1 MGHTVLSGNFDIDLN
16 LPRWYTP
23 IKEVKKFTSTGME
36 GYVMPIVNG
45 LGGPAGFG
53 ENVLG
58 RNDDGSSSFINL
70 SSIFDNGLNFFGT
83 TYTGL
88 YINTNG
94 SVSFE
99 RPVSAFTP
107 TIISADTVP
116 AIFPFWADVDTRG
129 GQTTPSTGG
138 VSQGTNRIY
147 YDFDNVSETF
157 TVTWDDV
164 GYYPARKNLT
174 NTFQLVLKDLS
185 DVKGFDPGDFSI
197 SLLYEDI
204 QWTTGSA
211 SGGTN
216 GLGGKPARIGY
227 SSGTGTGHSFELP
240 SSGDQNALLA
250 LGDQSDVRFFSRG
263 YGVILSPSAKDDVFQ
278 VDERGTV
285 AGNLF
290 SDNGNGVDSDPEEAP
305 LSIVSVN
312 GSTNNVGTVINIGGA
327 GQLSVQNNG
336 DFVFTAALENDLSLG
351 ASVLQAFEYT
361 VSNGRATDQGTVQVT
376 VNGVNVS
383 PIASADTFETVENTT
398 LNVDVGRLLSNDSDA
413 DGDLIPAISRI
424 VSTENGTVVL
434 SAGNVIFTPDTDF
447 FGPASFV
454 YEIADATGLTST
466 ATASITVNEAPFGH
480 DFEVVLPDN
489 MRSGQVGLAQ
499 INYTGHA
506 DTSAPSAG
514 DAMLV
519 TVSIKGGLVAD
530 PVSGAFS
537 NTVLIPVNM
546 TAAGAFETIDLLVK
560 ATAGPRSTLI
570 AETHF
575 AHMDA
580 EAEITTRVTINPAE
594 GNGRSDGDPHLST
607 FDGVGYSFQAV
618 GEFTLAIGDGFE
630 IQTRQTAINDSVSVN
645 SATVMNIGDNVV
657 GIYAEENI
665 PLVINGTA
673 VVLAQGESIAVGDGS
688 AYRGNFGRGD
698 ELGNFDVYV
707 VTDGQ
712 GNGFWTNVYFDA
724 NHLRPFVA
732 TNDVAGLLGNLNGDR
747 SDDFQLRDGTVLSQ
761 PLAETVLYGEF
772 ADSWRITQENSLFV
786 YAEGETT
793 ETFTDRNFPTNIVTL
808 DDLDPDARAAAEAVA
823 NANGLTPGTFEF
835 ETTVLDIVLTGSED
849 FAVGVGGAPEFQA
862 EGEEVEIVEVEIN
875 EAPTAVQDTATVDED
890 GSVNIDVRAN
900 DTDPEGDT
908 LTLVGGADPNGG
920 TVTVV
925 NGELRFAPAPN
936 FNGDTTLSYDLTD
949 AGANTVTGRVVVTVN
964 AQPDVPVAND
974 DGGADFTTDENT
986 AQTTAS
992 VLINDSDA
1000 DGDTLRVASISLAGT
1015 LGLVT
1020 NNGDGTFGYDPNGA
1034 FDRLN
1039 DGETATDTF
1048 SYTLSDGNGGTSV
1061 ATVTLTITGIS
1072 DDPIVGSDR
1081 GETLVGT
1088 DAAEELDAMGGD
1100 DVVDSGRGADTVTLG
1115 SGADALV
1122 GEPAAI
1128 FGDTLT
1134 DFSEEDRIVFKGVAF
1149 ERSNVTVDSDPFTIS
1164 VDTDQDGTAD
1174 GSLTVPGNFSAGE
1187 FMVVTLEGDTTITFE
1202 TFLPALQEGQ
1212 AVDPDLVN
1220 GVINQ
1225 VFLTGDGSS
1234 DFRVTRRD
1242 MGHTP
1247 SDNVVGAYEI
1257 DTSGNIVDAH
1267 ILFEN
1272 ANTNRPATW
1281 GITDVEAGNR
1291 LGFFI
1296 VQDAADWAETLAY
1309 PGTLAYGDTLS
1320 FVNSSGAAANISDGS
1335 AISIAVNG
1343 TAVDEVVFHSFS
1355 KDLNSDGAEHVL
1367 SGVDVG
1373 GESITI
1379 GFEDLTG
1386 GGDRDYEDVVLQIAK
1401 VEEFIFTW

>member
-1 MGHTVLSGNFDIDLN
+1 
-16 LPRWYTP
+16 
-23 IKEVKKFTSTGME
+23 
-36 GYVMPIVNG
+36 
-45 LGGPAGFG
+45 
-53 ENVLG
+53 
-58 RNDDGSSSFINL
+58 
-70 SSIFDNGLNFFGT
+70 
-83 TYTGL
+83 
-88 YINTNG
+88 
-94 SVSFE
+94 
-99 RPVSAFTP
+99 
-107 TIISADTVP
+107 
-116 AIFPFWADVDTRG
+116 
-129 GQTTPSTGG
+129 
-138 VSQGTNRIY
+138 
-147 YDFDNVSETF
+147 
-157 TVTWDDV
+157 
-164 GYYPARKNLT
+164 
-174 NTFQLVLKDLS
+174 
-185 DVKGFDPGDFSI
+185 
-197 SLLYEDI
+197 
-204 QWTTGSA
+204 
-211 SGGTN
+211 
-216 GLGGKPARIGY
+216 
-227 SSGTGTGHSFELP
+227 
-240 SSGDQNALLA
+240 
-250 LGDQSDVRFFSRG
+250 
-263 YGVILSPSAKDDVFQ
+263 
-278 VDERGTV
+278 
-285 AGNLF
+285 
-290 SDNGNGVDSDPEEAP
+290 
-305 LSIVSVN
+305 
-312 GSTNNVGTVINIGGA
+312 
-327 GQLSVQNNG
+327 
-336 DFVFTAALENDLSLG
+336 
-351 ASVLQAFEYT
+351 
-361 VSNGRATDQGTVQVT
+361 
-376 VNGVNVS
+376 
-383 PIASADTFETVENTT
+383 
-398 LNVDVGRLLSNDSDA
+398 
-413 DGDLIPAISRI
+413 
-424 VSTENGTVVL
+424 
-434 SAGNVIFTPDTDF
+434 
-447 FGPASFV
+447 
-454 YEIADATGLTST
+454 
-466 ATASITVNEAPFGH
+466 
-480 DFEVVLPDN
+480 
-489 MRSGQVGLAQ
+489 
-499 INYTGHA
+499 
-506 DTSAPSAG
+506 
-514 DAMLV
+514 
-519 TVSIKGGLVAD
+519 
-530 PVSGAFS
+530 
-537 NTVLIPVNM
+537 
-546 TAAGAFETIDLLVK
+546 
-560 ATAGPRSTLI
+560 
-570 AETHF
+570 
-575 AHMDA
+575 
-580 EAEITTRVTINPAE
+580 
-594 GNGRSDGDPHLST
+594 
-607 FDGVGYSFQAV
+607 
-618 GEFTLAIGDGFE
+618 
-630 IQTRQTAINDSVSVN
+630 
-645 SATVMNIGDNVV
+645 
-657 GIYAEENI
+657 
-665 PLVINGTA
+665 
-673 VVLAQGESIAVGDGS
+673 
-688 AYRGNFGRGD
+688 
-698 ELGNFDVYV
+698 
-707 VTDGQ
+707 
-712 GNGFWTNVYFDA
+712 
-724 NHLRPFVA
+724 
-732 TNDVAGLLGNLNGDR
+732 
-747 SDDFQLRDGTVLSQ
+747 
-761 PLAETVLYGEF
+761 
-772 ADSWRITQENSLFV
+772 
-786 YAEGETT
+786 
-793 ETFTDRNFPTNIVTL
+793 
-808 DDLDPDARAAAEAVA
+808 
-823 NANGLTPGTFEF
+823 
-835 ETTVLDIVLTGSED
+835 
-849 FAVGVGGAPEFQA
+849 
-862 EGEEVEIVEVEIN
+862 
-875 EAPTAVQDTATVDED
+875 
-890 GSVNIDVRAN
+890 
-900 DTDPEGDT
+900 
-908 LTLVGGADPNGG
+908 
-920 TVTVV
+920 
-925 NGELRFAPAPN
+925 
-936 FNGDTTLSYDLTD
+936 
-949 AGANTVTGRVVVTVN
+949 
-964 AQPDVPVAND
+964 
-974 DGGADFTTDENT
+974 
-986 AQTTAS
+986 
-992 VLINDSDA
+992 LINDSDA